1 MAKKKTNRK
10 RLSGAFGKGP
20 RRWSALRLKSGA
32 FTLQARR
39 AGYSNNLRFAKH
51 VLRTV
56 KRKGTG
62 TKGSFSETTRK
73 RAQFVVN
80 ASKWRKG

>member
-1 MAKKKTNRK
+1 MAKRKTKNRFDLK
-10 RLSGAFGKGP
+10 L
-20 RRWSALRLKSGA
+20 RRGV
-32 FTLQARR
+32 FTIQARK
-39 AGYSNNLRFAKH
+39 AGYTSTLRFAKH

-62 TKGSFSETTRK
+62 TKGSYSETTRK

-80 ASKWRKG
+80 ASKWK